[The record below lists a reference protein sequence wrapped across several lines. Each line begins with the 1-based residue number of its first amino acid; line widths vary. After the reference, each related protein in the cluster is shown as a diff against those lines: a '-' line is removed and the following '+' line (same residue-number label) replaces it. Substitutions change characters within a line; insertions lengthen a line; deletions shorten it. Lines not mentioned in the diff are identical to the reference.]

1 MKDKKPHVYVNEN
14 GIEVPSVTT
23 IIKIIDKPEIPKWA
37 NALGLRNVKYDTYME
52 ERSEIG
58 TDFHKMVEDYMS
70 GKEVK
75 GTHYKESIKM
85 FKRFMVWADNHYY
98 KVFRHEVSLVCDSYG
113 GTFDAIGEVDG
124 VVTLIDYKTSKVIYP
139 QFFIQLAGYA
149 TLLKKLEPETYD
161 KIKAFGVVTMRKE
174 ESYKAINKKIME
186 SVFIPAFNEALALYM
201 SWDKISK
208 GYY

>member
-1 MKDKKPHVYVNEN
+1 MADNKPHVYINKN

-52 ERSEIG
+52 ERADIG

-75 GTHYKESIKM
+75 GTHFKESIKM
-85 FKRFMVWADNHYY
+85 FKRFVVWAKNHYY
-98 KVFRHEVSLVCDSYG
+98 KVFKHEVSLTCDNYG
-113 GTFDAIGEVDG
+113 GTFDAIGEIDG
-124 VVTLIDYKTSKVIYP
+124 VVTLVDYKTSKVIYP

-149 TLLKKLEPETYD
+149 SLIKEIEPELYE
-161 KIKAFGVVTMRKE
+161 KIKSFGVITMRKE
-174 ESYKAINKKIME
+174 ESYKCINKDIME
-186 SVFIPAFNEALALYM
+186 KVFIPAFEQALALYM

-208 GYY
+208 GYF